1 MKIKLTSVMVD
12 DQTRALAFYTDIL
25 GFTKKHDIPV
35 GGDARWLTLTSPEGH
50 EDVELLLEPMGFAP
64 AKDYQKALR
73 DAGMPLTMFAVDDI
87 EAEYARLTARGVSF
101 RKPPTDVGSTRIAVF
116 DDTCGN
122 WIQIYEG

>member
-1 MKIKLTSVMVD
+1 MKIKLNSVMVD
-12 DQTRALAFYTDIL
+12 DQTKALAFYTDKL

-35 GGDARWLTLTSPEGH
+35 GGEARWLTLTSPEGH
-50 EDVELLLEPMGFAP
+50 DDFAP
-64 AKDYQKALR
+64 AMDFQKALR
-73 DAGMPLTMFAVDDI
+73 DAGIPLTMFAVGDI

-101 RKPPTDVGSTRIAVF
+101 RKPPTDVGSTKIAVF